1 MISPYITYNLANS
14 IRNINLITIRY
25 NNSRAIPVHFVELLA
40 QPPTKALSIQYPTKQ
55 SNDWK

>member
-25 NNSRAIPVHFVELLA
+25 NNSRAIPFHFVELLA
-40 QPPTKALSIQYPTKQ
+40 QPPIKRTLYTIP
-55 SNDWK
+55 N